1 MYKFVLIDNDAHAQE
16 WISTALDWDRF
27 RFDEPIFFRSGTEA
41 LEYLRL
47 HRVDVVMTD
56 VYLKDSSAAEIIHE
70 LRQNNPQT
78 LIIFHTERQSFE
90 DAYNGIKLG
99 IFDYYVKP
107 VSDEQLEEL
116 MCRILNRLDNWPMQA
131 TTKPAGEGWES
142 IISMARKY
150 IDDNLTN
157 NIRLETLAQYVHMN
171 PTYFSRYFKK
181 HTNQKLID
189 YITEQRIKRAIELM
203 RDPTVKIYN
212 IGYQVGYKNLQHFYK
227 IFKQNTG
234 FTPNEY
240 RKQFYGMQEAL
251 PPET

>member
-1 MYKFVLIDNDAHAQE
+1 MYKFVLIDNDERAQD
-16 WISTALDWDRF
+16 WINNAVDWDHF
-27 RFDEPIFFRSGTEA
+27 RFDEPVFFHSGAEA
-41 LEYLRL
+41 AEYLRA

-56 VYLKDSSAAEIIHE
+56 IHLKDYAAAEIIYE
-70 LRQNNPQT
+70 LRQNAPQT
-78 LIIFHTERQSFE
+78 LLIFRTDSRSFE

-99 IFDYYVKP
+99 IFDYFVKP
-107 VSDEQLEEL
+107 ISGEQMTDLL
-116 MCRILNRLDNWPMQA
+116 KRVLNRLDNWPNQA
-131 TTKPAGEGWES
+131 ASKPVGEGWES

-212 IGYQVGYKNLQHFYK
+212 IGYQVGYRNLQHFYK

-240 RKQFYGMQEAL
+240 RKQFYGAQEEPAA
-251 PPET
+251 EA